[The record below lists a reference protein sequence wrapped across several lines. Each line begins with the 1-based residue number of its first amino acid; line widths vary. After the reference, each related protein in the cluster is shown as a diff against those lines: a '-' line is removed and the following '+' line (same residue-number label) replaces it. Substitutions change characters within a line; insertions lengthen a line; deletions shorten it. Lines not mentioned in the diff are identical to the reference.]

1 MLGVLGLRRA
11 VGTGHGRVRCWTAMV
26 LPLAWAGTAGYLVP
40 HLIRASD
47 PGCMVYQD
55 TALTAYNRV
64 VDDVSRGAARD
75 VLTRDLTSAIRQI
88 DDAAADSRDTAATRS
103 LHALSAGLRTALA
116 DVRAGGSV
124 PRHGLAALDQDTE
137 RADDA
142 CGTLRI

>member
-1 MLGVLGLRRA
+1 
-11 VGTGHGRVRCWTAMV
+11 MV

-88 DDAAADSRDTAATRS
+88 DDAAADSRDTARHPLAAR
-103 LHALSAGLRTALA
+103 AIGWPADGAGRCPGGWLRTASW
-116 DVRAGGSV
+116 AGC
-124 PRHGLAALDQDTE
+124 ADQDTE